1 MKSRPLSGITAITL
15 FAALAVPI
23 QLAAQHSR
31 YKLIDI
37 GTVGGP
43 NSIGLTGNPNAP
55 QSLNNRGMV
64 AVCSETTLA
73 NPNFPNF
80 SPLLSPLSPDPLI
93 VHTAKWQ
100 SGALVDLGSLPGNT
114 SSCPDWISG
123 NGLVVGPSENGAI
136 DPLTGWPAIEAV
148 LWRNG
153 QPINL
158 GTLGGNESFPIS
170 VNNRGQVAGAAS
182 NAALDPLALCCFFPL
197 SGTQTRAF
205 LWQNGV
211 MQDLGTLG
219 GPDAFAVIVNDR
231 GQVLG
236 LSWINSIPNASTG
249 VPTQD
254 GFLWE
259 HGTMQDI
266 RDALGGTVVNPFYLN
281 NQGQAVGNAYLPG
294 DQFQTRHPFLW
305 DGGLF
310 TDLGTLGGDGGD
322 ANWVNEVGEVVGT
335 ADLPGSQTHDG
346 FLWKNGAMTDLG
358 NFGLSSVAY
367 SINSKGQIVGH
378 SRLNDGTPHAYL
390 WEKGGPMLDLNTL
403 IPPTDLL
410 LIDAFDINDRGEIA
424 GEAVLSDGDFHAV
437 LLIPCGKGEAGCDT
451 AANSRVKATPS
462 IPILTIRSL
471 SNSSDRRL
479 TYGEMLAAWRARLA
493 TQPTRH

>member
-1 MKSRPLSGITAITL
+1 VRS
-15 FAALAVPI
+15 
-23 QLAAQHSR
+23 
-31 YKLIDI
+31 
-37 GTVGGP
+37 
-43 NSIGLTGNPNAP
+43 
-55 QSLNNRGMV
+55 
-64 AVCSETTLA
+64 
-73 NPNFPNF
+73 
-80 SPLLSPLSPDPLI
+80 PLI

-100 SGALVDLGSLPGNT
+100 KGELVDLGSLPGNT

-123 NGLVVGPSENGAI
+123 NGLVVGPSENGTI

-153 QPINL
+153 QLINL

-182 NAALDPLALCCFFPL
+182 NAIPDPLALSFFLL

-205 LWQNGV
+205 LWQNGI

-236 LSWINSIPNASTG
+236 LSLTTADSLA
-249 VPTQD
+249 QD
-254 GFLWE
+254 GFLWQN
-259 HGTMQDI
+259 GTMQDI
-266 RDALGGTVVNPFYLN
+266 PDALGGTNVSPFYLN
-281 NQGQAVGNAYLPG
+281 NQGQVVGNATLPG
-294 DQFQTRHPFLW
+294 DQTHHPFLW
-305 DGGLF
+305 DDGEF
-310 TDLGTLGGDGGD
+310 TDLGTLGGDNGD
-322 ANWVNEVGEVVGT
+322 AVWVNEIGEVVGA
-335 ADLPGSQTHDG
+335 ADLRGSQTRDG
-346 FLWKNGAMTDLG
+346 FLWRNGIMTDLG
-358 NFGLSSVAY
+358 NFGLSSRAFN
-367 SINSKGQIVGH
+367 INSKGQIVGH
-378 SRLNDGTPHAYL
+378 SRLLDGTPHAFL
-390 WEKGGPMLDLNTL
+390 WENGGPMLDLNTL

-424 GEAVLSDGDFHAV
+424 GEAVLSNGDIHAV
-437 LLIPCGKGEAGCDT
+437 LLIPCGKGETGCDA

-462 IPILTIRSL
+462 IPTLTIRSL

-493 TQPTRH
+493 RQPTRD

>member
-1 MKSRPLSGITAITL
+1 MKSRALTGITAITL

-31 YKLIDI
+31 YKLVDI

-43 NSIGLTGNPNAP
+43 NSIALPGMPGAP

-64 AVCSETTLA
+64 AVCSETTVA

-114 SSCPDWISG
+114 SSCPDWMSQ
-123 NGLVVGPSENGAI
+123 NGLVVGPSENGVI

-153 QPINL
+153 QLINL

-182 NAALDPLALCCFFPL
+182 NAVPDTFGPLFFPL

-236 LSWINSIPNASTG
+236 LSLTSADSLA
-249 VPTQD
+249 QD
-254 GFLWE
+254 GFLWQN
-259 HGTMQDI
+259 GTMQDI
-266 RDALGGTVVNPFYLN
+266 PDALGGTVVNPFYLN
-281 NQGQAVGNAYLPG
+281 NQGQVVGNAYLPG

-322 ANWVNEVGEVVGT
+322 ALWVNEVGEVVGT

-358 NFGLSSVAY
+358 NFGLSSVAL

-378 SRLNDGTPHAYL
+378 SKLSDGTPHAYL

-410 LIDAFDINDRGEIA
+410 LIDAVDINDRGEIA
-424 GEAVLSDGDFHAV
+424 GEAVLSNGDFHAV
-437 LLIPCGKGEAGCDT
+437 LLIPCGKGEAGCDA
-451 AANSRVKATPS
+451 AANSRVKATSS
-462 IPILTIRSL
+462 IPTLTIRSL

-493 TQPTRH
+493 TQPKRH